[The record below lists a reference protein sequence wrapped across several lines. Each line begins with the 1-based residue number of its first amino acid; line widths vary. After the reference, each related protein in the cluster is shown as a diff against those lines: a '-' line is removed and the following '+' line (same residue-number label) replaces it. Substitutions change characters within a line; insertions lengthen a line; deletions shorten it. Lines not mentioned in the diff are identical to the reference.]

1 MRARRDRIENAA
13 EIAEGVTRA
22 LGALDA
28 SQVADD
34 VESASAA
41 DLIDR
46 ASQALRAIHV
56 EGVFSELADRLDSI
70 STDLSDVVFS
80 LSGEVDNE
88 ASVEDLDAINGRIH
102 ELDELT
108 RRWGPELSDVI
119 TWRDKAVY
127 DLEDLDASPEKVERL
142 EAERAQL
149 LEAAKKAAQTVSKR
163 RRAAAKEL
171 ASKVTAEL
179 DSLAMGTSKL
189 EIRVAEREQLDAT
202 GADDIEFLFTPFPG
216 SPQLPMGKSASGGE
230 LSRLMLALE
239 LVAAEKHVVA
249 GGTVP
254 PMTFIF
260 DEVDAGVGGKP
271 LWSWVPAWPN
281 SPNPRRFWSS
291 RTCRRSPP
299 GRTNSMWLPKAKPR
313 MVPSPPPSARCAGM
327 SACTKSP
334 ACCPAAKA
342 KHLWNMPRNCS
353 NRRCLTDGGF
363 NRKK

>member
-1 MRARRDRIENAA
+1 MNERLERLSSQESSMRQQADYLRVSQSERINRVDPQPGEMDELRARRDRIENAA

-127 DLEDLDASPEKVERL
+127 DLEDLDASPEKGR
-142 EAERAQL
+142 
-149 LEAAKKAAQTVSKR
+149 
-163 RRAAAKEL
+163 
-171 ASKVTAEL
+171 TA
-179 DSLAMGTSKL
+179 G
-189 EIRVAEREQLDAT
+189 
-202 GADDIEFLFTPFPG
+202 
-216 SPQLPMGKSASGGE
+216 
-230 LSRLMLALE
+230 
-239 LVAAEKHVVA
+239 
-249 GGTVP
+249 
-254 PMTFIF
+254 
-260 DEVDAGVGGKP
+260 
-271 LWSWVPAWPN
+271 
-281 SPNPRRFWSS
+281 S
-291 RTCRRSPP
+291 RTCP
-299 GRTNSMWLPKAKPR
+299 TA
-313 MVPSPPPSARCAGM
+313 
-327 SACTKSP
+327 
-334 ACCPAAKA
+334 
-342 KHLWNMPRNCS
+342 
-353 NRRCLTDGGF
+353 
-363 NRKK
+363 

>member
-1 MRARRDRIENAA
+1 MDELRARRDRIENAA

-127 DLEDLDASPEKVERL
+127 DLEDLDASPERSNSWKPNAPNCLRL
-142 EAERAQL
+142 RKSRAGC
-149 LEAAKKAAQTVSKR
+149 EQT
-163 RRAAAKEL
+163 A
-171 ASKVTAEL
+171 
-179 DSLAMGTSKL
+179 
-189 EIRVAEREQLDAT
+189 
-202 GADDIEFLFTPFPG
+202 
-216 SPQLPMGKSASGGE
+216 
-230 LSRLMLALE
+230 
-239 LVAAEKHVVA
+239 
-249 GGTVP
+249 
-254 PMTFIF
+254 
-260 DEVDAGVGGKP
+260 
-271 LWSWVPAWPN
+271 
-281 SPNPRRFWSS
+281 
-291 RTCRRSPP
+291 
-299 GRTNSMWLPKAKPR
+299 
-313 MVPSPPPSARCAGM
+313 
-327 SACTKSP
+327 
-334 ACCPAAKA
+334 
-342 KHLWNMPRNCS
+342 
-353 NRRCLTDGGF
+353 
-363 NRKK
+363 

>member
-13 EIAEGVTRA
+13 EIVEGVTRA

-119 TWRDKAVY
+119 TWRTRPY
-127 DLEDLDASPEKVERL
+127 TIWRIW
-142 EAERAQL
+142 
-149 LEAAKKAAQTVSKR
+149 T
-163 RRAAAKEL
+163 
-171 ASKVTAEL
+171 
-179 DSLAMGTSKL
+179 
-189 EIRVAEREQLDAT
+189 
-202 GADDIEFLFTPFPG
+202 
-216 SPQLPMGKSASGGE
+216 
-230 LSRLMLALE
+230 
-239 LVAAEKHVVA
+239 
-249 GGTVP
+249 
-254 PMTFIF
+254 
-260 DEVDAGVGGKP
+260 
-271 LWSWVPAWPN
+271 
-281 SPNPRRFWSS
+281 PRRK
-291 RTCRRSPP
+291 RS
-299 GRTNSMWLPKAKPR
+299 NSWKPNAPNCLRLRKKPR
-313 MVPSPPPSARCAGM
+313 R
-327 SACTKSP
+327 
-334 ACCPAAKA
+334 
-342 KHLWNMPRNCS
+342 L
-353 NRRCLTDGGF
+353 
-363 NRKK
+363 

>member
-127 DLEDLDASPEKVERL
+127 DLEDLDASPEKVEQL

-149 LEAAKKAAQTVSKR
+149 LEAAKKAAQAVSKR

-179 DSLAMGTSKL
+179 DSLAMERTTSNSSSP
-189 EIRVAEREQLDAT
+189 R
-202 GADDIEFLFTPFPG
+202 FP
-216 SPQLPMGKSASGGE
+216 A
-230 LSRLMLALE
+230 
-239 LVAAEKHVVA
+239 
-249 GGTVP
+249 
-254 PMTFIF
+254 
-260 DEVDAGVGGKP
+260 
-271 LWSWVPAWPN
+271 
-281 SPNPRRFWSS
+281 PRS
-291 RTCRRSPP
+291 CR
-299 GRTNSMWLPKAKPR
+299 WAKAR
-313 MVPSPPPSARCAGM
+313 
-327 SACTKSP
+327 
-334 ACCPAAKA
+334 PAA
-342 KHLWNMPRNCS
+342 N
-353 NRRCLTDGGF
+353 
-363 NRKK
+363 